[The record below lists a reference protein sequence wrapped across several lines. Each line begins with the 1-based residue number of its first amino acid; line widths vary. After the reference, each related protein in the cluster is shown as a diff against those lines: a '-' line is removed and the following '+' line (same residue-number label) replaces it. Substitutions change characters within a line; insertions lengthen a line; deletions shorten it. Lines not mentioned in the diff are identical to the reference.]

1 MQAVSQLSSFVQRR
15 LLSLLILAYIT
26 GTLAPAFGL
35 WIRESK
41 LGSVSVLGERMD
53 VSLLMIL
60 LAVLLFNAGLGMRV
74 EQISRVLR
82 CWTVMAAG
90 LLANVAVPVFYI
102 AAIAA
107 AMRAWHNPD
116 ETQSILVGL
125 ALVASMPIAG
135 SSTAWAQNANGNL
148 AVSLGLVLFSTI
160 LSPLVTPT
168 ALDLLGGLTTG
179 QYAEALEGLGAYGTG
194 GFLGLWVVMP
204 SLVGIAMRAWLGE
217 ARVAAGKPV
226 IKLAI
231 TAGLCLITF
240 AFAYGLGRVLQTD
253 RDVTVSLMFGLGMNN
268 NGTALVLAALA
279 LAQFPRVMLPIIFYN
294 VLQHVA
300 AGIVHGW
307 MTTSGSD
314 DPPAVASAPAAVGA
328 AR

>member
-1 MQAVSQLSSFVQRR
+1 
-15 LLSLLILAYIT
+15 
-26 GTLAPAFGL
+26 
-35 WIRESK
+35 
-41 LGSVSVLGERMD
+41 MD

-226 IKLAI
+226 IKLANGLVLLVLNYANAAVSLPQVLGAPDPDYLLISLAI